1 MFRFEWKKLLF
12 YRNGLLLI
20 LVFLLAELIS
30 ICLTTEPYDKE
41 LEWNRTVYN
50 TYLSQVEGPLTPK
63 NRQWLESEMLR
74 LNTSHIK
81 LEQLKSD
88 YYSGHVSEK
97 DFREEFDV
105 LATENAD
112 YPGFSK
118 LYTQYIF
125 VREKDQRCF
134 LYTGGWEVLFGN
146 QNPDYLYMLLL
157 IFLITPIFCQ
167 EYGNQMDQILLTQK
181 RSANQ
186 QWKIKVGI
194 ALLSTVVLTAIL
206 QLFELSY
213 CAIRFGLPHWDYSL
227 QSLYSFGNV
236 QKELTLGR
244 AFALQFALKE
254 LGYLYATLL
263 LLCVSVVVKRYTF
276 ALMAGMVMLPIP
288 FLTVDTNTALLHIPG
303 PWALMLGSIYLNGD
317 GLLNNSW
324 GVELLPEV
332 SWSELGKVVAWVSVI
347 CLLLL
352 LCIKHKNANYHVR
365 SKRHK
370 ALASMLALILLM
382 TGCGKHSETVCYNS
396 NRASSFESERYVV
409 FLSDLKG
416 TVFVD
421 KQTGEMYDFPMDA
434 FQGITAQIDSNLY
447 YEDGKLYYLKREQ
460 QAQKGN
466 SEGLVNH
473 YALIALDITSMEE
486 RVIYSWSQSS
496 QWFFGL
502 LDKESAEPS
511 PNQVG
516 AFFLHDGQM
525 FYLYNSELYVMDLKT
540 GKYELFMKLPNASV
554 NLAYDGENL
563 YYTDQYNRLVVHK
576 LSYGTVTPVEKVVAK
591 KFVQTPKGIYFLN
604 IRDNNTLYYWNG
616 ETQTVEKLDDTKAY
630 DVYWDVK
637 YCWINSTSGL
647 YRLDHNGGNKIKVDC
662 PGFVCCITAGEGM
675 YMLDYES
682 GELYGV
688 NKDTLEWKGIS
699 Q

>member
-1 MFRFEWKKLLF
+1 
-12 YRNGLLLI
+12 
-20 LVFLLAELIS
+20 
-30 ICLTTEPYDKE
+30 
-41 LEWNRTVYN
+41 
-50 TYLSQVEGPLTPK
+50 
-63 NRQWLESEMLR
+63 
-74 LNTSHIK
+74 
-81 LEQLKSD
+81 
-88 YYSGHVSEK
+88 
-97 DFREEFDV
+97 
-105 LATENAD
+105 
-112 YPGFSK
+112 
-118 LYTQYIF
+118 
-125 VREKDQRCF
+125 
-134 LYTGGWEVLFGN
+134 
-146 QNPDYLYMLLL
+146 
-157 IFLITPIFCQ
+157 
-167 EYGNQMDQILLTQK
+167 
-181 RSANQ
+181 
-186 QWKIKVGI
+186 
-194 ALLSTVVLTAIL
+194 
-206 QLFELSY
+206 
-213 CAIRFGLPHWDYSL
+213 
-227 QSLYSFGNV
+227 
-236 QKELTLGR
+236 
-244 AFALQFALKE
+244 
-254 LGYLYATLL
+254 
-263 LLCVSVVVKRYTF
+263 
-276 ALMAGMVMLPIP
+276 
-288 FLTVDTNTALLHIPG
+288 
-303 PWALMLGSIYLNGD
+303 
-317 GLLNNSW
+317 
-324 GVELLPEV
+324 
-332 SWSELGKVVAWVSVI
+332 
-347 CLLLL
+347 
-352 LCIKHKNANYHVR
+352 
-365 SKRHK
+365 
-370 ALASMLALILLM
+370 MLALILLM